1 MHSQFPFW
9 IYLAGLDSFSAMQ
22 ICQVLRKVADAGA
35 SVLFTIHQPASEV
48 FKSFDRLILMN
59 KGQVMYQGL
68 VSAVP
73 STFEQRGYEVP
84 PYHNPADFVMQ
95 IVQTRN
101 TAELEAAGFFDGNQ
115 LSLGGAQALNDHARD
130 ELGISIRESGKQT
143 KQGAWQRPGFFQQ
156 VVQLFVREVANLRRN
171 KTVLKGRLGMTIMLS
186 LFMGLIFLD
195 VADEDFS
202 VPSNLQSAF
211 GGLIMVALASMV
223 STALPSLVQF
233 PEERPVF
240 LREYST
246 NHYSVAAYF
255 VSRLTMEAVVT
266 GVQVMLCSILTYFM
280 ISYPGDFGLYFLS
293 MYVLAMTS
301 TALGVMAAC
310 SVEDPGVAMEFMPA
324 IIVPQMIFAGFFVTP
339 DLIPVWLRWLRYL
352 FPLTYVIR
360 ILLVENFADCPIDP
374 TTGINQCDILLDKVD
389 ADPDETWWYW
399 LVVALLFVVFR
410 LMALYNL
417 HSKAT
422 KFY

>member
-1 MHSQFPFW
+1 MH
-9 IYLAGLDSFSAMQ
+9 IAGLDSFSALQ

-48 FKSFDRLILMN
+48 FNSFDRLLLMN
-59 KGQVMYQGL
+59 QGRVMYQGP

-73 STFEQRGYEVP
+73 STFGERGYPVP
-84 PYHNPADFVMQ
+84 SYHNPADFVMQ
-95 IVQTRN
+95 IAQTIQ
-101 TAELEAAGFFDGNQ
+101 TTELEAAGFFEENKLD
-115 LSLGGAQALNDHARD
+115 LGEAKTLNDEARD
-130 ELGISIRESGKQT
+130 ELGISIRET
-143 KQGAWQRPGFFQQ
+143 KQPKKAVSQPPGFVQQ
-156 VVQLFVREVANLRRN
+156 VVLLFAREVANLRRN
-171 KTVLKGRLGMTIMLS
+171 KTVLKGRLGMTTIMS

-195 VADEDFS
+195 VANEDFS
-202 VPSNLQSAF
+202 VQSNVQSAF
-211 GGLIMVALASMV
+211 GGLIVVSLTNMV
-223 STALPSLVQF
+223 STALPSLIQF

-266 GVQVMLCSILTYFM
+266 GVQVMLSSILTYFM
-280 ISYPGDFGLYFLS
+280 ISYPGNFGLYFLS
-293 MYVLAMTS
+293 MYLLAMTS

-324 IIVPQMIFAGFFVTP
+324 IIVPQIIFAGFFVTP
-339 DLIPVWLRWLRYL
+339 SLIPVWLRWLRYL

-360 ILLVENFADCPIDP
+360 IVLVENFMDCPTDP
-374 TTGINQCDILLDKVD
+374 TTGINQCELVLDKVD

-399 LVVALLFVVFR
+399 LIVTLLFIVFR
-410 LMALYNL
+410 LVALNNL
-417 HSKAT
+417 RSKAA